1 MIDFIISLSYK
12 CLTYGGFL
20 LFLFLVTLYFYQDK
34 MLYVTNMPS
43 PEMKFPE
50 SNPPKFKS
58 PVEYSLNYEEIVITT
73 PDGLKLCGWFIK
85 HHETPELK
93 ETIVFFH
100 ANAGNIGF
108 RLPNIAELIT
118 KSEVNVV
125 VVGYRGYGH
134 SEGVPTEKGIKI
146 DALAVFDWVL
156 E

>member
-1 MIDFIISLSYK
+1 
-12 CLTYGGFL
+12 
-20 LFLFLVTLYFYQDK
+20 